1 MPFGADFHRLLHSA
15 AHPSH
20 HARGI
25 PDSLTLI
32 AAITPALQTLFE
44 HACHRYDFCNC
55 ACGPRFYQGELIVAV
70 PAPGALC
77 DRFDRA
83 LHAGAAHRWG
93 AAAHSYRNRSRRGWC
108 SLLCVDVPAFAPA
121 DEICVA
127 ATDARARAGRDNA
140 HYRQLACLENDVCAT
155 CVGVESSG
163 IAIEA
168 ESTDDQAR
176 AESDRSCNAG
186 EMAACESVWTS
197 LQRRQC
203 SASSTP
209 LAPSSDTSSSIPSVL
224 AKMAESPSDIISIS
238 QPCAPPLF
246 HWTSEAAWSSAPV
259 PLCTC
264 GAGCVHLIFP
274 GATAAPPPCTSSSTN
289 RIEFSSASS
298 PFSSSPSLA
307 PQHEAAAP
315 PTRTLLLTC
324 RAALA
329 ASSSASS
336 SSSSSPTSPFGSA
349 SSNALYGPDAC
360 VVFAFSPRSAHAPPR
375 LLLVRHRKR
384 GFELP
389 GGKVDRV
396 RSVSEFESAS
406 ATSEKIEASHGRAAV
421 FESAEYAACRE
432 LLEEAG
438 VVSQGASVE
447 ALRAAR
453 ARCISD
459 LTPIAQYMIYAP
471 PSPPPVESASHSGLT
486 ALADA
491 AQVQTN
497 VSSASCIGDAAV
509 SALGA
514 PHRDACHI
522 KTVFVCRLTLP
533 SSQPSCPAQT
543 AATSGARNSDAGV
556 EAGAEPEA
564 VAEVEAIDTRDLVW
578 LPLPPPSGRHLA
590 RAIQRA
596 RARARRG
603 SANHC
608 QDDGDHTDDDVDE
621 GDESTTATTAT
632 TDPSPVVVSPLLRD
646 AVWDVCSKIAFA
658 EIERAAGGHGRD

>member
-1 MPFGADFHRLLHSA
+1 M
-15 AHPSH
+15 
-20 HARGI
+20 
-25 PDSLTLI
+25 
-32 AAITPALQTLFE
+32 
-44 HACHRYDFCNC
+44 
-55 ACGPRFYQGELIVAV
+55 AV

-108 SLLCVDVPAFAPA
+108 SLLCVDVPAFVPA

-140 HYRQLACLENDVCAT
+140 RYRQLA
-155 CVGVESSG
+155 CVGVESSD
-163 IAIEA
+163 IATEA
-168 ESTDDQAR
+168 ESADDQAR
-176 AESDRSCNAG
+176 AEPDRSCNAG
-186 EMAACESVWTS
+186 EMAACESLWTS
-197 LQRRQC
+197 LRRRQC
-203 SASSTP
+203 STSSTP
-209 LAPSSDTSSSIPSVL
+209 LALPSDTSSSIPSVL
-224 AKMAESPSDIISIS
+224 AQMAESPSDIVAIS
-238 QPCAPPLF
+238 QPCAPPPFL
-246 HWTSEAAWSSAPV
+246 WTSETASASVSV
-259 PLCTC
+259 PLCAC
-264 GAGCVHLIFP
+264 GAGCVHFIFP
-274 GATAAPPPCTSSSTN
+274 GATAAPPPCAPSSTN

-298 PFSSSPSLA
+298 SSFSASSSSSSLA
-307 PQHEAAAP
+307 PQHKAAAP

-329 ASSSASS
+329 ASSLSS
-336 SSSSSPTSPFGSA
+336 SCFTSPFGSA
-349 SSNALYGPDAC
+349 SNALHGPDAC
-360 VVFAFSPRSAHAPPR
+360 VVFAFSPRSAHAPSR

-396 RSVSEFESAS
+396 RSVIESESAPE
-406 ATSEKIEASHGRAAV
+406 TFEKIASSLGRAAV
-421 FESAEYAACRE
+421 FESAEDAACRE

-438 VVSQGASVE
+438 VLAQGASVE

-471 PSPPPVESASHSGLT
+471 SLPLAESDAHSRLLAASDT
-486 ALADA
+486 A
-491 AQVQTN
+491 
-497 VSSASCIGDAAV
+497 
-509 SALGA
+509 
-514 PHRDACHI
+514 HI

-533 SSQPSCPAQT
+533 ASQLSCPAQ
-543 AATSGARNSDAGV
+543 AATTSASRDSDAGA
-556 EAGAEPEA
+556 EAEAEA
-564 VAEVEAIDTRDLVW
+564 KVEAIDTRDLVW

-603 SANHC
+603 SVDADAHHGR
-608 QDDGDHTDDDVDE
+608 DDGDHTDDYVDE

-658 EIERAAGGHGRD
+658 EIDRAEGDPGRE